1 LPRSITWL
9 FGVVIPLFLGTYA
22 YAQTPPPLLLDKHTK
37 ADIECKACHGTT
49 EPPKAVGM
57 DVCISCHGAYEQLAE
72 KTKKVAPNP
81 HDSHLGEAE
90 CSTCHHIHKPSE
102 DGCRA
107 CHEWGYKT
115 P

>member
-1 LPRSITWL
+1 MPRYFIWL
-9 FGVVIPLFLGTYA
+9 IVSGILLFCGTFSLS
-22 YAQTPPPLLLDKHTK
+22 QSPPLLLDKHTK
-37 ADIECKACHGTT
+37 ADLECKSCHGAA

-57 DVCISCHGAYEQLAE
+57 DVCISCHGAYQKLAE

-81 HDSHLGEAE
+81 HDSHLGEVE